1 MAPERCPQCGAS
13 LPQSADWCPRCF
25 TRLEPEP
32 PQIPPS
38 AASHPDPPIPA
49 SLSPA
54 VPPPT
59 PGELLGSTTPRGT
72 GLEDDINP
80 DIWAERLAASE
91 GARPG
96 RAADA
101 LMGSRGM
108 RIGVMIAGSLAVIL
122 LLGILLLVV
131 SLFVE

>member
-1 MAPERCPQCGAS
+1 MRRLAAAVGGLVPPLLHQTRTRAPTCP
-13 LPQSADWCPRCF
+13 P
-25 TRLEPEP
+25 
-32 PQIPPS
+32 